1 MFRYSYERVEA
12 ISNWLLSK
20 TTIKP
25 ALGIIAGSGLG
36 GLADQL
42 TSPDTFEYKNIPD
55 FPQSTVEGHDG
66 KLVFGYLSGVPTV
79 CMKGRFHPFE
89 GN

>member
-1 MFRYSYERVEA
+1 M
-12 ISNWLLSK
+12 SK
-20 TTIKP
+20 TSIKP
-25 ALGIIAGSGLG
+25 ALGVIAGSGLG
-36 GLADQL
+36 GIADQL
-42 TSPDTFEYKNIPD
+42 SGSPDGSSSCPPTVFEYKCIPD

-89 GN
+89 GKIILCQ